1 MSVRAVIFDF
11 DLTLADS
18 SAAIVA
24 CTEYA
29 LHQLDAAGA
38 TPAQIAAVI
47 GLPLHEMFRSLT
59 GETEPARADAFA
71 RHFVVRA
78 DEIMVRGTRIYP
90 EVPPCSR
97 VCASR
102 VSRSRSF
109 RRSFATGSRRSLR

>member
-38 TPAQIAAVI
+38 T
-47 GLPLHEMFRSLT
+47 
-59 GETEPARADAFA
+59 AF
-71 RHFVVRA
+71 VWS
-78 DEIMVRGTRIYP
+78 D
-90 EVPPCSR
+90 
-97 VCASR
+97 
-102 VSRSRSF
+102 
-109 RRSFATGSRRSLR
+109 